1 MRSDLVETQAVPKVA
16 YEEVLLAEAGIYVE
30 DVTVV
35 RGGHTA
41 LTDITFSVGAG
52 TLLGVLG
59 PNGAGKSSLFGAIAG
74 TLPVAKGRVTL
85 HGLAALSSA
94 LAYVPQRDSIN
105 WVFPAT
111 VADVVMMGRNWNVG
125 WLRQPGKEDKEM
137 VQFCLERVNLWE
149 HRNDLVTELSGGQ
162 RQRVFIARALAQE
175 ATVILLDEAFSGV
188 DVGAQEGIIEVL
200 RSLRDEGKIVLLATH
215 DLTNLAERFD
225 SVLCINHHVCAY
237 GSPEEAFTPEV
248 LEELYGSHGIEFT
261 TDHFIHRHHA

>member
-1 MRSDLVETQAVPKVA
+1 MTNNIAQSETAPHNAVGDR
-16 YEEVLLAEAGIYVE
+16 LFEAGISVE

-35 RGGHTA
+35 RGGHTV
-41 LTDITFSVGAG
+41 LTDVTFSVGAG

-74 TLPVAKGRVTL
+74 TLPLAKGNVTL

-111 VADVVMMGRNWNVG
+111 VVDVVMMGRNWNVG
-125 WLRQPGKEDKEM
+125 WLRQPGKEDRDM
-137 VQFCLERVNLWE
+137 VQFSLERVNLWE

-175 ATVILLDEAFSGV
+175 AIIILLDEAFSGV
-188 DVGAQEGIIEVL
+188 DVGAQEGIVEVL

-225 SVLCINHHVCAY
+225 RVLCINHHVCAY
-237 GSPEEAFTPEV
+237 GPPDEAFTPEV
-248 LEELYGSHGIEFT
+248 LEELYGSHGIEFAA
-261 TDHFIHRHHA
+261 DHFRHHHHA

>member
-1 MRSDLVETQAVPKVA
+1 MRNNLVRDTVDLPG
-16 YEEVLLAEAGIYVE
+16 EVDAMFAEAGISVSN
-30 DVTVV
+30 VTVF
-35 RGGHTA
+35 RGGHKA
-41 LTDITFSVGAG
+41 LSDITFSVGAG
-52 TLLGVLG
+52 TLMGVLG
-59 PNGAGKSSLFGAIAG
+59 PNGAGKSSLFGAIVG
-74 TLPVAKGRVTL
+74 TLPVAEGSVTL
-85 HGLAALSSA
+85 HGLAALRSG

-111 VADVVMMGRNWNVG
+111 VVDVVMMGRGWNIG
-125 WLRQPGKEDKEM
+125 WLRQPAREDKDM
-137 VQFCLERVNLWE
+137 VRYCLERVNLWE

-188 DVGAQEGIIEVL
+188 DVGAQEGIVEVL

-215 DLTNLAERFD
+215 DLTNLAQRFD

-237 GSPEEAFTPEV
+237 GPPDEAFTPEV

-261 TDHFIHRHHA
+261 PDHFIHRHHA

>member
-1 MRSDLVETQAVPKVA
+1 MTNNIAQSEAAQHNAVGDR
-16 YEEVLLAEAGIYVE
+16 LFEAGISVE

-41 LTDITFSVGAG
+41 LTDVTFSVGAG

-74 TLPVAKGRVTL
+74 TLPLAKGNVTL

-111 VADVVMMGRNWNVG
+111 VVDVVMMGRNWNVG
-125 WLRQPGKEDKEM
+125 WLRQPGKEDRDM
-137 VQFCLERVNLWE
+137 VQFSLERVNLWE

-175 ATVILLDEAFSGV
+175 ATIILLDEAFSGV
-188 DVGAQEGIIEVL
+188 DVGAQEGIG
-200 RSLRDEGKIVLLATH
+200 RSST
-215 DLTNLAERFD
+215 LTA
-225 SVLCINHHVCAY
+225 
-237 GSPEEAFTPEV
+237 
-248 LEELYGSHGIEFT
+248 
-261 TDHFIHRHHA
+261 